1 MPAQAEDAATPPVEA
16 GRVAPPR
23 EPRRVP
29 VLTASKPEEEITPE
43 QTPAR
48 VVPVL
53 SPEVSG
59 ADSAAGTVERARVAE
74 PSLR

>member
-1 MPAQAEDAATPPVEA
+1 
-16 GRVAPPR
+16 
-23 EPRRVP
+23 VP